1 VTAGNATCIGLV
13 QDYVRSLVGQGFS
26 RAVFLLNHPGHNFN
40 AVDLALSEL
49 RLGAEVDFRLTRT
62 SSLTESMLT
71 VRTERRASP
80 ELSAM
85 MAIRPDLVNWEA
97 FRADG
102 ASETAPPRGNCMY
115 YGSGNRLPDPLLR
128 GVPVGVPGS
137 SAELGRQFLD
147 TCIAVAEHTAALILA
162 VAKRLSGE
170 PGAAARNRLGYS
182 PVVTG
187 ASVYRYNW
195 AGWSPVAVKD
205 SRLGLVGFGR
215 IGRRVASI
223 AVALGMKVSYC
234 CRHRL
239 TPVDEAKS
247 CVQYKS
253 LPDLCAESDFISLHV
268 PYSEETRGIIGSRE
282 FSLMRPGTV
291 LINTSRGGVVD
302 EAELVRALQ
311 SGRLGGAALDVF
323 SVEPISED
331 HRLLRLENVLLTPH
345 VAAGVLDMKQLAR

>member
-1 VTAGNATCIGLV
+1 MNRHEPIEVFIWDPLPRTGELDWVIGYV
-13 QDYVRSLVGQGFS
+13 SQDGVNVSFTRTMDSSDRAELLS
-26 RAVFLLNHPGHNFN
+26 RAHVVIVVASAVGAADLMGLPNLRSVVSLSPRA
-40 AVDLALSEL
+40 AVDPAVTTT
-49 RLGAEVDFRLTRT
+49 LG
-62 SSLTESMLT
+62 
-71 VRTERRASP
+71 
-80 ELSAM
+80 
-85 MAIRPDLVNWEA
+85 IRIV
-97 FRADG
+97 
-102 ASETAPPRGNCMY
+102 T
-115 YGSGNRLPDPLLR
+115 LP
-128 GVPVGVPGS
+128 S
-137 SAELGRQFLD
+137 D
-147 TCIAVAEHTAALILA
+147 TFSTAVAEHTVALILA
-162 VAKRLSGE
+162 VAKRLSGD
-170 PGAAARNRLGYS
+170 PRAAAQNRLGYS
-182 PVVTG
+182 PVATG

-195 AGWSPVAVKD
+195 AGWSPVSVRD

-239 TPVDEAKS
+239 TPGDEAKS

-282 FSLMRPGTV
+282 FSLMRPGAV

-323 SVEPISED
+323 SVEPVPED
-331 HRLLRLENVLLTPH
+331 HRLLRLENVLITPH
-345 VAAGVLDMKQLAR
+345 VAAGVLDMRQLAK